1 MKVFITGAT
10 GVVGERLVN
19 KFSNKGHEVVGLA
32 RDQTGERTVK
42 DAGGVPHHGDVFEK
56 DTLYNGAKGAD
67 VVVHA
72 ATALPTE
79 TKTTEEDWNKNDQVR
94 LTGGRNVLD
103 AAKEVGADQ
112 FITHSVVW
120 AVRAED
126 GSEIDESSPPNTDR
140 TTESAIEF
148 ERVVQNQLKQTD
160 ITATTLRLGWL
171 YGPESGQFKNMGE
184 FLADGDL
191 PVIGSGLLGRG
202 DTTVS
207 LLHTED
213 AARAMVTAAEQ
224 EASGLYHVVDN
235 QPVTTAEFF
244 EEFAAQMGVDEP
256 SSIPPWIAK
265 FFVGNDMV
273 QFLTNDFP
281 TSNQQFAATT
291 GWEPKYS
298 TYREGIR
305 DIVQTWAENDEII
318 SSTEEAT
325 ATA

>member
-10 GVVGERLVN
+10 GVIGERLVDT
-19 KFSNKGHEVVGLA
+19 FTDSGHDVIGLA
-32 RDQTGERTVK
+32 RDRTGERTVCN
-42 DAGGVPHHGDVFEK
+42 AGGVPHRGDVFEK
-56 DTLYNGAKGAD
+56 ETLHDGMEGVD
-67 VVVHA
+67 VVIHA

-103 AAKEVGADQ
+103 VTKEIGADQ

-120 AVRAED
+120 AVRDKD
-126 GSEIDESSPPNTDR
+126 GDEIDESSPPNTDR

-148 ERVVQNQLKQTD
+148 ERVVQNQLGQSS

-171 YGPESGQFKNMGE
+171 YGPNSGQFRNMGE
-184 FLADGDL
+184 FLTDGDL

-213 AARAMVTAAEQ
+213 AARAMLAAAEQ
-224 EASGLYHVVDN
+224 DVGGLYHVVDN

-244 EEFAAQMGVDEP
+244 KEFAAQMDVDEP
-256 SSIPPWIAK
+256 SRIPPWVAK

-281 TSNQQFAATT
+281 TSNEQFTATT
-291 GWEPKYS
+291 GWQPKYP
-298 TYREGIR
+298 TYREGIN
-305 DIVQTWAENDEII
+305 DIVRTWADNDEII
-318 SSTEEAT
+318 PSTEKAT
-325 ATA
+325 AST